1 MAVAKVMWVDDEM
14 ESLEAH
20 RRFLELKGYEL
31 VTFTNG
37 WDALDFLSKESVDVV
52 CIDESM
58 PGMGGLETLSR
69 IKQIH
74 AQLPVILVTKN
85 ETESLMEEA
94 IGSQIS
100 DYLIKP
106 VHPQQVLLSLK
117 KILDNKRLV
126 SERTTVAY
134 QQQFRTL
141 LNDLEGEPDPQTWIN
156 VYNQLIYWELAMAQ
170 GDSAEMLDIHA
181 AQKREANALFF
192 KYVSKNY
199 ASWIQ
204 VPDERS
210 PLMSHQF
217 VQKKLLPHLQS
228 SDKLVWIVVDNLRY
242 DQLKVVEPLL
252 NQHFKVLEES
262 AYFSLLPTATHY
274 CRNALFAGLL
284 PSHIQQQYPDK
295 WVREDD
301 DQGKNLHEEFF
312 LREQL
317 KRSGFGELNC
327 VYKKITD
334 HAEAVRL
341 SEHALELLD
350 HDLSVVVYNFVD
362 TISHARNEIDVLK
375 ELASDAV
382 SYRSL
387 TQTWFTHS
395 PLFTALKKLA
405 ERKCTIVITTDHGSI
420 QVKHP
425 IRVTADRQSTSNL
438 RYKNGKNLDFD
449 PRQVY
454 ASKDPVRIGLPQYG
468 VNSSYVFAGNEDF
481 ICYPNNF
488 NHYATLY
495 KNTFQHGGI
504 SMEEMILPTLR
515 LTGKSVH
522 L

>member
-1 MAVAKVMWVDDEM
+1 MAAAKVMWVDDEM

-37 WDALDFLSKESVDVV
+37 WDALDYLGKDTVDIV

-69 IKQIH
+69 IKQLN

-126 SERTTVAY
+126 SERTTAAY

-141 LNDLEGEPDPQTWIN
+141 LHDLEGEVLPHTWIH
-156 VYNQLIYWELAMAQ
+156 VYNQLMYWELAMAQ
-170 GDSAEMLDIHA
+170 GDSHEMLGIHA
-181 AQKREANALFF
+181 AQLREANALFF
-192 KYVSKNY
+192 KYVSRRY

-204 VPDERS
+204 FPDEQA
-210 PLMSHQF
+210 PVMSHQF
-217 VQKKLLPHLQS
+217 VEKKILPHLVPGE
-228 SDKLVWIVVDNLRY
+228 KLVWIVVDNLRY
-242 DQLKVVEPLL
+242 DQLKMIEPLL
-252 NQHFKVLEES
+252 NQHFRTLEES
-262 AYFSLLPTATHY
+262 AYFSILPTATHY

-284 PSHIQQQYPDK
+284 PSRIQQQFPEH
-295 WVREDD
+295 WVRDD
-301 DQGKNLHEEFF
+301 EEQGKNQHEKFF
-312 LREQL
+312 LSQQL
-317 KRSGFGELNC
+317 KRLGHASLSC

-334 HAEAVRL
+334 HAEALRL
-341 SEHALELLD
+341 ADHALELLD

-375 ELASDAV
+375 ELAADAR

-395 PLFTALKKLA
+395 PLFAALKKLA
-405 ERKCTIVITTDHGSI
+405 DRKCTLVITTDHGSI

-425 IRVTADRQSTSNL
+425 IRVTADRQSTANL
-438 RYKNGKNLDFD
+438 RYKNGKNLSFEAREVFAAKQ
-449 PRQVY
+449 PEQ
-454 ASKDPVRIGLPQYG
+454 IGLPHYG
-468 VNSSYVFAGNEDF
+468 VNAAYVFAGNEDF

-488 NHYATLY
+488 NHYASLY
-495 KNTFQHGGI
+495 KHTFQHGGI
-504 SMEEMILPTLR
+504 SLQEMIVPVLR
-515 LTGKSVH
+515 MTGKSVH